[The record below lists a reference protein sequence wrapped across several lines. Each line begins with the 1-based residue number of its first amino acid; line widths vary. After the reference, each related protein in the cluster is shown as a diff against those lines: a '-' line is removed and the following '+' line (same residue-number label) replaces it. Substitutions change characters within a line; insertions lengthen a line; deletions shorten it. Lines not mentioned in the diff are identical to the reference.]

1 MSARL
6 AKRALARHIA
16 TMSTFRLSRVSLL
29 SVATLALLACSAAT
43 SSTAPGADTPSADT
57 SSAPKSDR
65 GGPDVDP
72 ADTSLEDTASPRAD
86 VGEPVLEAPPLPA
99 CLGVS
104 VPLVVSGQGLP
115 YATATVG
122 GAPGWFL
129 LDFATTSSTIDEG
142 AFQGAVAAIPGTGN
156 QYGAFDFFGP
166 WGAVRLDRQDHSGVS
181 ATVRQA
187 GILGTDFLSLHVYTL
202 DFRSAGTRNPGIV
215 AQSPGWAVYRAPG
228 GGCDDAT
235 LTGLGLRAVS
245 TEGHYS
251 NDLSEVQGPNVP
263 TVPVRVG
270 GASAVAQL
278 DTGFDDVLVPGSVN
292 VNEAF
297 FDAIPDAARGTR
309 RPDLDLALT
318 TCVGIAETV
327 EAWAPD
333 APFEFVG
340 PGGETVRE
348 VDGVVLFVKRTPAA
362 AAPCGGIG
370 TWDTPAAQVGATILS
385 GSGVLVFDPL
395 TSRVWMAGSANE

>member
-1 MSARL
+1 
-6 AKRALARHIA
+6 
-16 TMSTFRLSRVSLL
+16 MSTCRLSRVSLFSMASL
-29 SVATLALLACSAAT
+29 CLVACSGAT
-43 SSTAPGADTPSADT
+43 SSASLQADVAGGDARGTT
-57 SSAPKSDR
+57 KGDR
-65 GGPDVDP
+65 GGRDVEP
-72 ADTSLEDTASPRAD
+72 SSRELEDTVSPAAD
-86 VGEPVLEAPPLPA
+86 IGEPALDPPPLPA

-104 VPLVVSGQGLP
+104 APLVVSGQGLP

-122 GAPGWFL
+122 GEPGWFL

-142 AFQGAVAAIPGTGN
+142 AFQGGVAAIPGTGN
-156 QYGAFDFFGP
+156 QYADFDFFGP
-166 WGAVRLDRQDHSGVS
+166 WGTVRLARQDHAGVS
-181 ATVRQA
+181 ASVRQA
-187 GILGTDFLSLHVYTL
+187 GIIGTDFLSLHVYTL
-202 DFRSAGTRNPGIV
+202 DFRSAGARNPGV
-215 AQSPGWAVYRAPG
+215 AAQSLGWAVYRAPG
-228 GGCDDAT
+228 AGCDDAA
-235 LTGLGLRAVS
+235 LMGLGLQAVS
-245 TEGHYS
+245 TKGHYS
-251 NDLSEVQGPNVP
+251 NDLNQVQGPNVP

-278 DTGFDDVLVPGSVN
+278 DTGFDDVLVPSSVN

-340 PGGETVRE
+340 PGGEAVRE

-385 GSGVLVFDPL
+385 SSGIVVFDPL
-395 TSRVWMAGSANE
+395 TSRVWMAGTPDE